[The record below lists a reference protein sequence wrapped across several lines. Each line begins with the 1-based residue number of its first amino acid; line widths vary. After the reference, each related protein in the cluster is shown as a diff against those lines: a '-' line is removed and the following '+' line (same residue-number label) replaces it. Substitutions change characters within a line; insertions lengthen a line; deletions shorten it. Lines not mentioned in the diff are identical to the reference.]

1 MDALEAISRR
11 RSIRKFT
18 NDPVDEGSVRT
29 LLAAAMSAPSA
40 NNQQPWRFV
49 VVTDRETLVA
59 LTAVHPY
66 STPLKEAALA
76 VLICGDTEKLP
87 SAGFWE
93 QDCAAATENLLIAAT
108 ALGLGSVWLGCHP
121 REDRVKGIQRVLGVP
136 ETVIPLA
143 LVAVGHPN
151 EEKPKADRY
160 DPEKVHY
167 GRW

>member
-1 MDALEAISRR
+1 MDTLEAISRR
-11 RSIRKFT
+11 RSIRRFT
-18 NDPVDEGSVRT
+18 NDPVDEGTVRT

-49 VVTDRETLVA
+49 VVKDRETLVE
-59 LTAVHPY
+59 LTTVHPY

-76 VLICGDTEKLP
+76 VLICGDTEKLT

-93 QDCAAATENLLIAAT
+93 QDCAAATENLLVAAT

-121 REDRVKGIQRVLGVP
+121 REDRVKGIQKVLGIP

-143 LVAVGHPN
+143 LVAIGHPK
-151 EEKPKADRY
+151 EEKSKADRY
-160 DPEKVHY
+160 DPAKVHHD
-167 GRW
+167 RW